1 MRASKPSYDLD
12 LPQRGDASGA
22 PYPAIV
28 CLHPAADASRDQY
41 LFRHLAEV
49 LPPRGIA
56 VARFDR
62 RGNDVPLDTQVED
75 LARVIGDLTA
85 RDGVDPERIGLWGF
99 SQGAWVAPLAASRMP
114 VIKFLVLL
122 ASTGVSPSEQ
132 MLYGTAKHAR
142 MAGFGEDAAR
152 RISDVRRAVD
162 DYRRGNL
169 ARQAAQA
176 AIDTIRDEPFFEH
189 AWIPADLE
197 GTDVAWPDMDF
208 DPEPIFAGVRVPTL
222 LFYGEDDEWSPIDA
236 SVAAWKR
243 AAQRARNED
252 VTVVRLAGTAH
263 APTLGGVEAIEA
275 VSPEYERTLVAWLER
290 VTRSG

>member
-1 MRASKPSYDLD
+1 MPVDFVLD
-12 LPQRGDASGA
+12 VPQRGDASGA

-28 CLHPAADASRDQY
+28 GLHPASDRSRDHF
-41 LFRHLAEV
+41 LFRHLAEL

-62 RGNDVPLDTQVED
+62 RGDDVALDDQVQDVMSVVAD
-75 LARVIGDLTA
+75 LERRPEIDAR
-85 RDGVDPERIGLWGF
+85 RIGLWGF
-99 SQGAWVAPLAASRMP
+99 SQGAWVAPLAASRSAK
-114 VIKFLVLL
+114 IAFLVLL
-122 ASTGVSPSEQ
+122 ASTGVTPADQ

-142 MAGFGEDAAR
+142 MAGFGEEAATRIVTARRVVDDFRRGTASRDAAQ
-152 RISDVRRAVD
+152 V
-162 DYRRGNL
+162 
-169 ARQAAQA
+169 

-189 AWIPADLE
+189 AYLPARVD
-197 GTDVAWPDMDF
+197 GPMSWPDMDF

-236 SVAAWKR
+236 SVATWRR

-263 APTLGGVEAIEA
+263 APTVGGVETLEAI
-275 VSPEYERTLVAWLER
+275 SPEYERTLVEWLAR